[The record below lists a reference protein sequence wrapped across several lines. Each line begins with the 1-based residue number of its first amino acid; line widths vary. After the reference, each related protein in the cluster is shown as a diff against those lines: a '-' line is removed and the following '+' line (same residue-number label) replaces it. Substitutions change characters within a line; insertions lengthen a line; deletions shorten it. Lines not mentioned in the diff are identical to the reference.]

1 MNNGLFQNIMLV
13 LKQPFLTVRLEDE
26 IQQKKFKNETQKL
39 AINLT
44 YTHNWLNAH
53 YSLFFKQSD
62 ITLQQFNVLRI
73 LRGQYPN
80 PCSIKLIKERM
91 LDRMSDASRIVDKL
105 KSKGLVNRNECPM
118 DRRSV
123 DIIITDQGLELLKSM
138 DSMDENFKEV
148 FGALTEDEIITMNHL
163 LDKLRG

>member
-1 MNNGLFQNIMLV
+1 M
-13 LKQPFLTVRLEDE
+13 KLEDE
-26 IQQKKFKNETQKL
+26 IQQKKFKSDTQKL

-53 YSLFFKQSD
+53 YSTMFRSSE
-62 ITLQQFNVLRI
+62 ITIQQFNVLRI

-80 PCSIKLIKERM
+80 PCSVKLIKERM

-105 KSKGLVNRNECPM
+105 KAKGLLDRRECPV

-123 DIIITDQGLELLKSM
+123 DVLITNKGLELLASLDGM
-138 DSMDENFKEV
+138 EESFKEI
-148 FGALTEDEIITMNHL
+148 FKTLSEEEIATLNRL
-163 LDKLRG
+163 LDKLRD